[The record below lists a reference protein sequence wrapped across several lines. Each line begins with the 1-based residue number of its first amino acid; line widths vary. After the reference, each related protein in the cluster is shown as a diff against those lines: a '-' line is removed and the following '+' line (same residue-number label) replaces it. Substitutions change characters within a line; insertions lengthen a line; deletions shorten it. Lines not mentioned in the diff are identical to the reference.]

1 MVKKDVQDPAAQAVQ
16 VDHVVLV
23 ETSDNMSKEK
33 VLLVYDDNWADEFN
47 ISAWQI
53 IDKDKWESLRDQF
66 LEKVGENNFCC
77 CFGTN
82 EEIDYD
88 NASAFIDQIAER
100 PISAEE
106 FKTIKKVFGVT
117 EMGAIDIIGK
127 LQYGIEE
134 YNFNDSDDMNMSDEE
149 DEDF

>member
-16 VDHVVLV
+16 VDHVVHV

-33 VLLVYDDNWADEFN
+33 VLLVFDDNWADEFD

-53 IDKDKWESLRDQF
+53 VDKDKWESLRDEF
-66 LEKVGENNFCC
+66 IEKVGENTFCC

-88 NASAFIDQIAER
+88 NASAFIDQISEKA
-100 PISAEE
+100 ITTEE
-106 FKTIKKVFGVT
+106 AKIIKKIFGCT

-134 YNFNDSDDMNMSDEE
+134 YNFNDDMSMSDE
-149 DEDF
+149 DL

>member
-1 MVKKDVQDPAAQAVQ
+1 M
-16 VDHVVLV
+16 
-23 ETSDNMSKEK
+23 NKEK
-33 VLLVYDDNWADEFN
+33 VLLTYEDNWADEFD

-53 IDKDKWESLRDQF
+53 VDMARWESLRDEF

-88 NASAFIDQIAER
+88 NASAFIDQISER
-100 PISAEE
+100 LITTEE
-106 FKTIKKVFGVT
+106 AKLIKKIFGVAG
-117 EMGAIDIIGK
+117 MGSIDIIGK

>member
-1 MVKKDVQDPAAQAVQ
+1 M
-16 VDHVVLV
+16 
-23 ETSDNMSKEK
+23 NKEK
-33 VLLVYDDNWADEFN
+33 VLLTYEDNWADEFD

-53 IDKDKWESLRDQF
+53 VDMARWESLRDEF

-88 NASAFIDQIAER
+88 NASAFIDQISER
-100 PISAEE
+100 LITTEE
-106 FKTIKKVFGVT
+106 AKLIKKIFGVAG
-117 EMGAIDIIGK
+117 MGSIDIIGK

-134 YNFNDSDDMNMSDEE
+134 YNFNDSDDMNMSDEDPADAE
-149 DEDF
+149 VDEGF